1 MTYTMFGMTAYF
13 CCRRALPIGRRRLL
27 MAGAA
32 AGAVLGF
39 SSGSAMSRSWG
50 VDPDAARSALIDFF
64 DVMALQ
70 KPPYLGALPWWTRRW
85 ATAPAVMIGD
95 TAVGRLRPRLE
106 AALARLGAWTGLDFR
121 IIEVGSG
128 NAENAII
135 LGMIDPPADESQRSA
150 WDTACFTTSFG
161 ERGRLRRA
169 VVRINA
175 AFPDCLE
182 HELLHALGLDNHW
195 LASPSVGI
203 RSIMAPRYG
212 ALRSDGFSPFD
223 AASVRLLYDPRLPAG
238 TPRED
243 ALIIARRIVADWVD
257 FI

>member
-1 MTYTMFGMTAYF
+1 MACMSDWP
-13 CCRRALPIGRRRLL
+13 CCRRAPPIGRRRLL
-27 MAGAA
+27 IASAA
-32 AGAVLGF
+32 AGVALGL
-39 SSGSAMSRSWG
+39 SSGTATSRRWG
-50 VDPDAARSALIDFF
+50 VDPDAARAALIEFF

-85 ATAPAVMIGD
+85 VIAPAVMIGD
-95 TAVGRLRPRLE
+95 DAVGRLRPRLE
-106 AALARLGAWTGLDFR
+106 ASLARLSAWTGLDFR
-121 IIEVGSG
+121 IVEVGSA

-135 LGMIDPPADESQRSA
+135 LGMIDPPADESRRSA

-195 LASPSVGI
+195 LASPAVGI

-223 AASVRLLYDPRLPAG
+223 AAAVRLLYDPRLSAG